1 MAKYNKPNSINTIWA
16 VNALSQDLEKP
27 TDNYIQTGWTQVK
40 PPYEYE
46 NWSMNKLHQGMAY
59 LNQLGIPEWDM
70 NTEYQAYKSYV
81 QGSDNRLYRCIPVSY
96 THLTLPTKRI
106 V

>member
-16 VNALSQDLEKP
+16 VNALAQDLEKP
-27 TDNYIQTGWTQVK
+27 TDSYIQTGWTQVK

-70 NTEYQAYKSYV
+70 NTEYLS
-81 QGSDNRLYRCIPVSY
+81 LI
-96 THLTLPTKRI
+96 HI
-106 V
+106 